1 MPSVCLGIVRIG
13 IRLSMDAAPK
23 EIMMCRQIAKVEQW
37 ARKPGW
43 GLQPPALHPR
53 WAEPAQGRQS
63 VAEEVEKIE
72 KVVRFG
78 AFWCILMRATSDKMS
93 EIGACLLP

>member
-37 ARKPGW
+37 AGRAGV
-43 GLQPPALHPR
+43 GLGLPSMHPR
-53 WAEPAQGRQS
+53 WAEPAQDRQS
-63 VAEEVEKIE
+63 VGEEAEIIE
-72 KVVRFG
+72 KVMQND
-78 AFWCILMRATSDKMS
+78 AL
-93 EIGACLLP
+93 

>member
-1 MPSVCLGIVRIG
+1 MFGYSTDWHSSVDECCAEGDNDVQTVW
-13 IRLSMDAAPK
+13 
-23 EIMMCRQIAKVEQW
+23 EVEQMGK
-37 ARKPGW
+37 AGVAASAASHSER
-43 GLQPPALHPR
+43 APR
-53 WAEPAQGRQS
+53 QDRIQRQS
-63 VAEEVEKIE
+63 VADEVEKIE